1 MSDLGMKR
9 IVYSSLAVCILNLSL
24 LLPATAATE
33 WTITESLGLDALAFI
48 GVLSGDRMAEEIYQS
63 EVDDFRSRMSEAGLT
78 ALNALDDKI
87 RVELKSLV
95 GPVLAAYYSTGP
107 TDTLDDLL
115 ATVEDPER
123 VRSVFLVSPS
133 DKLHW
138 GIFLNTLPEVR
149 IVVEELRRVGFEE
162 YWKTEVLPKIDERKP
177 FFVDAVQEYDI
188 VPEQER
194 LLGRDLEPTIHIVVL
209 NYNKP
214 YGISINGQRF
224 ITHHSWEA
232 GIQLRTATHE
242 LLHSPFDNDDR
253 ELRSLLEPLASDK
266 WMQNIVNDHDPKFG
280 YNSFLDDGIVQED
293 SAKAL
298 DQIVSERLDFARDP
312 AKRFAESDGGMHMLA
327 AALYHAM
334 MEDGFAENGGAY
346 GDWLKSA
353 LRRGLLRPQ
362 EVRRRAAEVVGQ
374 EAVDKWNY

>member
-1 MSDLGMKR
+1 
-9 IVYSSLAVCILNLSL
+9 
-24 LLPATAATE
+24 
-33 WTITESLGLDALAFI
+33 
-48 GVLSGDRMAEEIYQS
+48 
-63 EVDDFRSRMSEAGLT
+63 
-78 ALNALDDKI
+78 
-87 RVELKSLV
+87 VELKSLV

-312 AKRFAESDGGMHMLA
+312 AKRFAESDGGMHMLS
-327 AALYHAM
+327 LSCH
-334 MEDGFAENGGAY
+334 DGRWVRRE
-346 GDWLKSA
+346 WRCL
-353 LRRGLLRPQ
+353 RGLAKERVAKRAVETARGSSPRCRSCWSRSCGQMELLMDQSSSPPNHDTTLRKECCRQP
-362 EVRRRAAEVVGQ
+362 VLGRF
-374 EAVDKWNY
+374 